1 MMKNRDWTDKKWKY
15 LEHQATHA
23 AVREVCQ
30 ECLLRMRER
39 ANHENAT
46 RLNQS
51 LKAGKSVVGFEWIP
65 SPVQIRE
72 WIRDTLQELALHREM
87 PKKVKRLARAE
98 LADLVLNQHACNI
111 WDACDAFLC
120 LNSPQPSAMADGRG
134 DCKV

>member
-1 MMKNRDWTDKKWKY
+1 MMRNRDWTDKKWKY

-30 ECLLRMRER
+30 ECLIRIREW

-51 LKAGKSVVGFEWIP
+51 LRAGKSVVGFEWIP
-65 SPVQIRE
+65 QLAKIRE
-72 WIRDTLQELALHREM
+72 WIGIALQELAVEQVLPR
-87 PKKVKRLARAE
+87 KVKRLARAE

-111 WDACDAFLC
+111 WDACDAFL
-120 LNSPQPSAMADGRG
+120 NEKEDSQ
-134 DCKV
+134 